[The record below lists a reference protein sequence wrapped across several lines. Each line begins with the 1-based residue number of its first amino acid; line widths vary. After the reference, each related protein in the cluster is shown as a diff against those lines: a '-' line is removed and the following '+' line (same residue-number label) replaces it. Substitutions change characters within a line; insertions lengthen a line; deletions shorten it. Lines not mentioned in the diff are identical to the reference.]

1 MPHKQKAVQAAQ
13 TGRHYLVVLPLML
26 HYLVVFQVL
35 AIFSVRVGYLVIKIN
50 RAREAYLIKKATQ
63 QSYFQINRLIKIQSL
78 VKVLKKIKIK
88 VK

>member
-1 MPHKQKAVQAAQ
+1 MSHKQKAVQAAQ
-13 TGRHYLVVLPLML
+13 TDPHHLVVLPLML
-26 HYLVVFQVL
+26 HYLVVQQL
-35 AIFSVRVGYLVIKIN
+35 AIFSVPVGYLVIKIN

-78 VKVLKKIKIK
+78 EKVYKKIKIK